1 MKKEYDVSINGNSL
15 TESRSHKVDF
25 SLPLVI
31 SSLRLMYV
39 NRDNAKESL
48 RGWKLYIKSFLNESW
63 IAIISVNVTIFVAY
77 SSFICLTKKVYK
89 FVLPKSWH

>member
-1 MKKEYDVSINGNSL
+1 MIHSNGSAYVEGYHYDVWKILEERLNMTTNITILSDDKSWKSMLVSVMNKEYDVSINGNSL

-39 NRDNAKESL
+39 NKE
-48 RGWKLYIKSFLNESW
+48 
-63 IAIISVNVTIFVAY
+63 
-77 SSFICLTKKVYK
+77 YK
-89 FVLPKSWH
+89 IGEI